1 MKDLNNNLIR
11 VCPACGFS
19 FQAFDPLTKKPKEIC
34 PMCGYK
40 FPKGSI
46 IPQKPEEIDKKFL

>member
-11 VCPACGFS
+11 ICPVCGFS
-19 FQAFDPLTKKPKEIC
+19 FQAFDPLTKKPKETC

-40 FPKGSI
+40 FLR
-46 IPQKPEEIDKKFL
+46 EA